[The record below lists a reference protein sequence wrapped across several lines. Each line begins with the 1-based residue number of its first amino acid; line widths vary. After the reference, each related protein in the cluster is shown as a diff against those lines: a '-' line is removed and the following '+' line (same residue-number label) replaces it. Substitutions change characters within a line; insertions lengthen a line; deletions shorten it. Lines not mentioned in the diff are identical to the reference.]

1 MPQSAGILLK
11 QKTKNMKIST
21 IQIDNFRLLK
31 KFSIDLEEDLSIVIG
46 KNNTAKTSLLTFLDR
61 ILGSADAKFN
71 YDDFNLEL
79 REQIISLLEGDL
91 PSENN
96 FKPVGI
102 TARIQIEYDESDNLA
117 EVSKL
122 IMSLDP
128 KDKSILIE
136 FRYELDY
143 TKFKA
148 LRDQFETEK
157 ENYSNTCRFLQENLI
172 SHFPPITI
180 RSLSLSDDSQW
191 IDLKK
196 EKIHLEKIIGF
207 QYVSAKRD
215 VTNREQD
222 KTLSTQTARI
232 YKKSTESDQHKVAVN
247 DFKSKL
253 RETDEELGSIY
264 DTLFSDVVGKIKKF
278 GGVNADDT
286 LIQIVSTLQHREL
299 LEGNTTVTYKQGD
312 HDLPE
317 HYNGLGYMNLI
328 SMIFEIEVLI
338 NHLKGEADQIPAPIN
353 LLFIEE
359 PEAHT
364 HPQMQYV
371 FIKNIKAL
379 LDESRNKADGT
390 RIHLQSVIS
399 THSSHIVAESDFE
412 DIKYLFRVGPNS
424 VESKSLKSLE
434 QLYAGNPE
442 DKAHYRFL
450 KQYLTLNRAEVF
462 FADKI
467 IMIEGDTER
476 ILLPVM
482 MKKLDQAGTADG
494 ERPLLSQNVSI
505 IEVGAHSKTF
515 EHFIEFLGVKTLII
529 TDIDSGYIQKSESD
543 STKQEQH
550 KCKPDDAKAQFTTN
564 DSLIHFHGKERSD
577 LTYFVGLTNS
587 QKCLKKNGESWEQA
601 DDGHIYLTYQTE
613 ENGYH
618 ARSFEDAFFSLNQEL
633 LRNKGHTAFPS
644 LTKKWFNLYMDDGD
658 HFNFAEKGVGSKPS
672 LAIEILINSGI
683 EDENSDIVDEKHF
696 SNWNT
701 PGYIQEGLIWL
712 RKD

>member
-1 MPQSAGILLK
+1 
-11 QKTKNMKIST
+11 MKIST
-21 IQIDNFRLLK
+21 IYIENFRLLK
-31 KFSIDLEEDLSIVIG
+31 NFSVDLEEDLSLVIG
-46 KNNTAKTSLLTFLDR
+46 KNNTGKTSLLTFLNK
-61 ILGSADAKFN
+61 ILGSSEARFN

-79 REQIISLLEGDL
+79 REQIIGLLEGEL
-91 PSENN
+91 PNEDAFS
-96 FKPVGI
+96 PVGI
-102 TARIQIEYDESDNLA
+102 TARIQIDYETSDNLA

-128 KDKSILIE
+128 DDKSILLE

-143 TKFKA
+143 TNFKS
-148 LRDQFETEK
+148 LRDQFEAEK
-157 ENYSNTCRFLQENLI
+157 ESYNNTCRFLQENLT
-172 SHFPPITI
+172 SHFPPLTI
-180 RSLSLSDDSQW
+180 RSLSLSDNSVW

-196 EKIHLEKIIGF
+196 ENIHLDKIIGF

-222 KTLSTQTARI
+222 KTLSTQTSRI
-232 YKKSTESDQHKVAVN
+232 YKKSTESDQHKAAVN

-253 RETDEELGSIY
+253 RKTDEELGTIY
-264 DTLFSDVVGKIKKF
+264 DALFSDIVGKIKKF
-278 GGVNADDT
+278 GGLNADDT

-299 LEGNTTVTYKQGD
+299 LEGNTAVTYKQGE

-338 NHLKGEADQIPAPIN
+338 NHLKKEADQTPAPIN

-371 FIKNIKAL
+371 FIKNIKDL
-379 LDESRNKADGT
+379 LNDSREKPGGT

-412 DIKYLFRVGPNS
+412 DIKYLFRVAANS
-424 VESKSLKSLE
+424 VESKNLKSLE
-434 QLYAGNPE
+434 QKYSGSPK
-442 DKAHYRFL
+442 DQAHYRFL
-450 KQYLTLNRAEVF
+450 KQYLTLSRAEVF

-476 ILLPVM
+476 ILLPAM
-482 MKKLDQAGTADG
+482 MKKLDQQNSGGDD
-494 ERPLLSQNVSI
+494 RHLLSQNVSI

-515 EHFIEFLGVKTLII
+515 EHFIDFLGVKTLII
-529 TDIDSGYIQKSESD
+529 TDIDSGYIEEDPATDPPKR
-543 STKQEQH
+543 EQH

-564 DSLIHFHGKERSD
+564 DSLVHFHGKERSN
-577 LTYFVGLTNS
+577 LAYFVGLDAS
-587 QKCLKKNGESWEQA
+587 QKSLKKIGASWEQA
-601 DDGHIYLTYQTE
+601 DGGYVFLAYQTE

-618 ARSFEDAFFSLNQEL
+618 ARSFEDAFFSSNQDL
-633 LRNKGHTAFPS
+633 LRSKGHEAFQS
-644 LTKKWFNLYMDDGD
+644 LTKKWFDTYMEDND
-658 HFNFAEKGVGSKPS
+658 HYEFAGNGVGSKPS
-672 LAIEILINSGI
+672 LAIEILM
-683 EDENSDIVDEKHF
+683 NSDSTGEEEF
-696 SNWNT
+696 SNWSI
-701 PGYIQEGLIWL
+701 PSYIQEGLIWL